1 MLSLVERAC
10 SMRVGHRAE
19 LKLSHHLPNWWHK
32 YVQPFP
38 RLLSNFFFDN
48 WKWNFGTSKLARSN
62 RRTKQRFVN
71 ISGAIIYVIKMW
83 AEVKILISFPMRWV
97 ESHITLKIKFVLE
110 NWKWYLGNYW
120 ILRKQLEHSRSVGR
134 NTRRSRVFLPT
145 LISCSSRFLR
155 ALQRNRAQ
163 SRLLYSLINM

>member
-10 SMRVGHRAE
+10 SMRVEHRAE
-19 LKLSHHLPNWWHK
+19 LKLSHHLPNWWHN

-110 NWKWYLGNYW
+110 NWKWCLGNYW
-120 ILRKQLEHSRSVGR
+120 ILRKQLEHLRL
-134 NTRRSRVFLPT
+134 VFLPT
-145 LISCSSRFLR
+145 LISCSSRFLH

-163 SRLLYSLINM
+163 SRLLYLLINM

>member
-10 SMRVGHRAE
+10 SMRVEHRAE
-19 LKLSHHLPNWWHK
+19 LKLSHHLPNWWHMFNLF
-32 YVQPFP
+32 QDFF
-38 RLLSNFFFDN
+38 LAFFDN
-48 WKWNFGTSKLARSN
+48 WEWNFRTSKLARSN

-110 NWKWYLGNYW
+110 NWKWCLGNYW
-120 ILRKQLEHSRSVGR
+120 ILRKQLEQLRL
-134 NTRRSRVFLPT
+134 VFLPT

-163 SRLLYSLINM
+163 SRLLYLLINV